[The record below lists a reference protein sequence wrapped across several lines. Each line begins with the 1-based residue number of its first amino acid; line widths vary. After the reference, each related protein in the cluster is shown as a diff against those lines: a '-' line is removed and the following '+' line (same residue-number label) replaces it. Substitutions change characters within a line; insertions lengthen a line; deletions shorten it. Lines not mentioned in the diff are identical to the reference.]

1 MAKGYLLGQITISD
15 KSQYKLYDSKIGNII
30 KEFGGEYLVKGGLRM
45 VKEGHPSFQRDVL
58 VEFKDIETAQR
69 FFSSQEFKEIS
80 KFRKAGSTG
89 FLLLLNGKE

>member
-1 MAKGYLLGQITISD
+1 
-15 KSQYKLYDSKIGNII
+15 
-30 KEFGGEYLVKGGLRM
+30 M
-45 VKEGHPSFQRDVL
+45 VKEGNPSFQRDVL

-69 FFSSQEFKEIS
+69 FFSAQQFKKIS